1 MLEKSIY
8 SKKNLNRKKLSKNIN
23 LTKDPIWDLLRKVT
37 IPASVGSLF
46 QTFYN
51 LVDTWF
57 AGKISAEA
65 IAAIAKSF
73 PIFFVII
80 AVGVGIGAAT
90 NASIGNLIGE
100 KKINKASL
108 LVAQSVVFAIL
119 ISIIVT
125 LFGLNASNFLLTVMG
140 SDIAS
145 IALTR
150 EYLDIIFYG
159 TFIVMI
165 QISLNGTLN
174 AQGDTKSYRNAL
186 IFSFFLNI
194 LLNPLFIFGSTNSF
208 IWISNF
214 IPVLINFNFPGIIP
228 EFGISGLAIATVIS
242 QLIGTIYLAYKVN
255 LCGLRKYL
263 NIKCFIPKL
272 DLLQD
277 LFSQAVPIMF
287 SMLFIGVGIF
297 NILYFIGQFGELAT
311 AGYGAALRVEQVFLL
326 PVIGLNTAVL
336 SIGGQNFGAKEFYR
350 IKELYLKA
358 LLFGCSFMVV
368 AGIIL
373 FFGAE
378 FFVSQFTNNSE
389 AIYHGAIYLKIAAL
403 IGPIYPVFFVTT
415 AVFQALKKPI
425 YSLYLSI
432 LRLTAL
438 PFLSLWYV
446 INIRAGNYNDIFY
459 TIMITNW
466 LMGIAVLSFIPFFFR
481 KKLRMSFKKLF
492 VF

>member
-1 MLEKSIY
+1 MLKRLVQSIY
-8 SKKNLNRKKLSKNIN
+8 SKKNLNRNKLSKKIN

-65 IAAIAKSF
+65 IGAIAKSF
-73 PIFFVII
+73 PIYFTII

-90 NASIGNLIGE
+90 NAIIGNSIGE
-100 KKINKASL
+100 KKERIASMYI
-108 LVAQSVVFAIL
+108 AQSLIFAL
-119 ISIIVT
+119 FISILVT
-125 LFGLNASNFLLTVMG
+125 LFGLNASNFLLGIMG
-140 SDIAS
+140 SDIS
-145 IALTR
+145 GIALTR

-159 TFIVMI
+159 TFIVLI

-174 AQGDTKSYRNAL
+174 AQGDTRSYRNVL

-194 LLNPLFIFGSTNSF
+194 FLNPLFIWGYG
-208 IWISNF
+208 F
-214 IPVLINFNFPGIIP
+214 IPG
-228 EFGISGLAIATVIS
+228 FGIAGLAIATVIS
-242 QLIGTIYLAYKVN
+242 QLLGTTYLAYKVN
-255 LCGLRKYL
+255 QCKIKKYL
-263 NIKCFIPKL
+263 KLVCFIPKFDYL
-272 DLLQD
+272 NALTKQ
-277 LFSQAVPIMF
+277 SIPVMF

-297 NILYFIGQFGELAT
+297 NILYFIGKFGDLAT

-336 SIGGQNFGAKEFYR
+336 SIGGQNFGAKEYNR
-350 IKELYLKA
+350 IRELYSKA
-358 LLFGCSFMVV
+358 LLFGSSFMVA

-378 FFVSQFTNNSE
+378 FFVSQFTDNPE
-389 AIYHGAIYLKIAAL
+389 AIIHGAIYLKVAAL
-403 IGPIYPVFFVTT
+403 IGPIYPVFFITT
-415 AVFQALKKPI
+415 AVFQALKKPM

-432 LRLTAL
+432 LRLTAF

-446 INIRAGNYNDIFY
+446 INIKGGDYTDIFY
-459 TIMITNW
+459 TIMATNW
-466 LMGIAVLSFIPFFFR
+466 VMGIALIIFIGYFLNNVFKQ
-481 KKLRMSFKKLF
+481 KKSHFSY
-492 VF
+492 

>member
-1 MLEKSIY
+1 MSTSYK
-8 SKKNLNRKKLSKNIN
+8 
-23 LTKDPIWDLLRKVT
+23 LTKDPIWFLLRKVT

-65 IAAIAKSF
+65 IGAIAKSF
-73 PIFFVII
+73 PIYFTII

-90 NASIGNLIGE
+90 NAMIGNAIGE
-100 KKINKASL
+100 KKERVASIYI
-108 LVAQSVVFAIL
+108 AQSLIFAL
-119 ISIIVT
+119 VISVLVT
-125 LFGLNASNFLLTVMG
+125 IFGLNASNFLLGVMG
-140 SDIAS
+140 SDVS
-145 IALTR
+145 GIALTR

-159 TFIVMI
+159 TFIVLI

-174 AQGDTKSYRNAL
+174 AQGDTKSYRNVL

-194 LLNPLFIFGSTNSF
+194 FLNPLFIWGYGV
-208 IWISNF
+208 
-214 IPVLINFNFPGIIP
+214 IPA
-228 EFGISGLAIATVIS
+228 FGIAGLAIATVIS

-255 LCGLRKYL
+255 NCKIREYL
-263 NIKCFIPKL
+263 KIVCFIPKFEYL
-272 DLLQD
+272 NPLTRQ
-277 LFSQAVPIMF
+277 SVPVMF

-297 NILYFIGQFGELAT
+297 NILYFIGQFGDLAT

-336 SIGGQNFGAKEFYR
+336 SIGGQNFGAKAYDR
-350 IKELYLKA
+350 IRELYTKA
-358 LLFGCSFMVV
+358 LFFGSSFMAV

-378 FFVSQFTNNSE
+378 FFVSLFTDNQE
-389 AIYHGAIYLKIAAL
+389 AVKHGSIYLKVAAL
-403 IGPIYPVFFVTT
+403 IGPIYPVFFITT
-415 AVFQALKKPI
+415 AVFQAVKKPL

-432 LRLTAL
+432 LRLTAF

-446 INIRAGNYNDIFY
+446 INIRGGDYEDIFY
-459 TIMITNW
+459 TIMATNW
-466 LMGIAVLSFIPFFFR
+466 AMGIAVLIFIGYF
-481 KKLRMSFKKLF
+481 LNNVFKQNKSLF
-492 VF
+492 SY

>member
-1 MLEKSIY
+1 M
-8 SKKNLNRKKLSKNIN
+8 SKEIN

-65 IAAIAKSF
+65 IGAIAKSF
-73 PIFFVII
+73 PIYFTII
-80 AVGVGIGAAT
+80 AVGVGVGAAT
-90 NASIGNLIGE
+90 NTLIGNSLGE
-100 KKINKASL
+100 KKDRVASMYI
-108 LVAQSVVFAIL
+108 AQSL
-119 ISIIVT
+119 IFSLFVSVLVT
-125 LFGLNASNFLLTVMG
+125 CFGLNASNYLLSVMG
-140 SDIAS
+140 SDVNG

-159 TFIVMI
+159 TFIVLL

-174 AQGDTKSYRNAL
+174 AQGDTKSYRNVL

-194 LLNPLFIFGSTNSF
+194 FLNPLFIWGY
-208 IWISNF
+208 
-214 IPVLINFNFPGIIP
+214 GIVP
-228 EFGISGLAIATVIS
+228 AFGIAGLAIATVIS
-242 QLIGTIYLAYKVN
+242 QLIGTLYLTYKVYN
-255 LCGLRKYL
+255 CKIREYLKPICFVPKFEYL
-263 NIKCFIPKL
+263 NPLTK
-272 DLLQD
+272 Q
-277 LFSQAVPIMF
+277 SVPVMF

-297 NILYFIGQFGELAT
+297 NILYFIGQFGDLAT

-336 SIGGQNFGAKEFYR
+336 SIGGQNFGANQYDR
-350 IKELYLKA
+350 IRELYSKA
-358 LLFGCSFMVV
+358 LLFGSSFMVC
-368 AGIIL
+368 AGVIL

-378 FFVSQFTNNSE
+378 FFVSQFTDNPQ
-389 AIYHGAIYLKIAAL
+389 AIIHGAIYLKIAAF
-403 IGPIYPVFFVTT
+403 IGPIYPVFFITT

-432 LRLTAL
+432 LRLTAF

-446 INIRAGNYNDIFY
+446 INIRGGDYSDIFY
-459 TIMITNW
+459 TILTTNW
-466 LMGIAVLSFIPFFFR
+466 IMGIVVIIFIGYFLNNVFKQKKNHFSF
-481 KKLRMSFKKLF
+481 
-492 VF
+492 

>member
-1 MLEKSIY
+1 MSTSYK
-8 SKKNLNRKKLSKNIN
+8 
-23 LTKDPIWDLLRKVT
+23 LTKDPIWFLLRKVT

-65 IAAIAKSF
+65 IGAIAKSF
-73 PIFFVII
+73 PIYFTII

-90 NASIGNLIGE
+90 NAMIGNSIGE
-100 KKINKASL
+100 RKERVASMYI
-108 LVAQSVVFAIL
+108 AQSLIFSLA
-119 ISIIVT
+119 ISILVT
-125 LFGLNASNFLLTVMG
+125 IFGLNASNFLLGVMG
-140 SDIAS
+140 SDAAGIELS
-145 IALTR
+145 R

-159 TFIVMI
+159 TFIVLI

-174 AQGDTKSYRNAL
+174 AQGDTKSYRNVL

-194 LLNPLFIFGSTNSF
+194 FLNPLFIWGY
-208 IWISNF
+208 
-214 IPVLINFNFPGIIP
+214 GIIP
-228 EFGISGLAIATVIS
+228 AFGIAGLAIATVIS

-255 LCGLRKYL
+255 NCKIKKYL
-263 NIKCFIPKL
+263 KLVCFIPKFEYL
-272 DLLQD
+272 NPLTRQ
-277 LFSQAVPIMF
+277 SVPVMF

-297 NILYFIGQFGELAT
+297 NILYFIGQFGDLAT

-336 SIGGQNFGAKEFYR
+336 SIGGQNFGAKAFDR
-350 IKELYLKA
+350 IRELYTKA
-358 LLFGCSFMVV
+358 LFFGSSFMAV

-378 FFVSQFTNNSE
+378 FFVSLFTDNQE
-389 AIYHGAIYLKIAAL
+389 AVKHGAIYLKVAAL
-403 IGPIYPVFFVTT
+403 IGPIYPVFFITT
-415 AVFQALKKPI
+415 AVFQAVKKPL

-432 LRLTAL
+432 LRLTAF

-446 INIRAGNYNDIFY
+446 INIRGGDYEDIFY
-459 TIMITNW
+459 TIMVTNW
-466 LMGIAVLSFIPFFFR
+466 LMGIAVLIFIGYF
-481 KKLRMSFKKLF
+481 LNNVFKQNKSLF
-492 VF
+492 SY

>member
-1 MLEKSIY
+1 M
-8 SKKNLNRKKLSKNIN
+8 SKTIK
-23 LTKDPIWDLLRKVT
+23 LTKDPIWSLIRKVT

-57 AGKISAEA
+57 AGRISAEA

-73 PIFFVII
+73 PIYFTII
-80 AVGVGIGAAT
+80 AVGVGLGAAT
-90 NASIGNLIGE
+90 NALIGNSIGE
-100 KKINKASL
+100 KKERVASMY
-108 LVAQSVVFAIL
+108 VAQSLIFAL
-119 ISIIVT
+119 AVSVLVT
-125 LFGLNASNFLLTVMG
+125 LFGLNVSNYLLGVMG
-140 SDIAS
+140 SDNNG

-159 TFIVMI
+159 TFIVLI

-174 AQGDTKSYRNAL
+174 AQGDTKSYRNVL

-194 LLNPLFIFGSTNSF
+194 FLNPLFIWGYGV
-208 IWISNF
+208 
-214 IPVLINFNFPGIIP
+214 IPA
-228 EFGISGLAIATVIS
+228 FGIAGLAIATVIS

-255 LCGLRKYL
+255 NCKIREYL
-263 NIKCFIPKL
+263 KIACFIPKFEYL
-272 DLLQD
+272 NPLTRQ
-277 LFSQAVPIMF
+277 SVPVMF

-297 NILYFIGQFGELAT
+297 NILYFIGQFGDLAT

-336 SIGGQNFGAKEFYR
+336 SIGGQNFGAKAYDR
-350 IKELYLKA
+350 IRELYTKA
-358 LLFGCSFMVV
+358 LFFGSSFMAV

-378 FFVSQFTNNSE
+378 FFVSLFTDNQE
-389 AIYHGAIYLKIAAL
+389 AVKHGAIYLKVAAL
-403 IGPIYPVFFVTT
+403 IGPIYPVFFITT
-415 AVFQALKKPI
+415 AVFQAVKKPL

-432 LRLTAL
+432 LRLTAF

-446 INIRAGNYNDIFY
+446 INIRGGDYEDIFY
-459 TIMITNW
+459 TIMATNW
-466 LMGIAVLSFIPFFFR
+466 AMGIAVLIFIGYF
-481 KKLRMSFKKLF
+481 LNNVFKQNKSLF
-492 VF
+492 SY

>member
-1 MLEKSIY
+1 L
-8 SKKNLNRKKLSKNIN
+8 SKKLN
-23 LTKDPIWDLLRKVT
+23 LTKDPIWYLLRKVT

-57 AGKISAEA
+57 AGRISAEA
-65 IAAIAKSF
+65 IGAIAKSF
-73 PIFFVII
+73 PIYFVII

-90 NASIGNLIGE
+90 NASIGNLLGA
-100 KKINKASL
+100 KKTNQASL
-108 LVAQSVVFAIL
+108 LVAQSVVFAII

-125 LFGLNASNFLLTVMG
+125 LFGLNASNFLLSVMG
-140 SDIAS
+140 SDPQS
-145 IALTR
+145 IILTR

-174 AQGDTKSYRNAL
+174 AQGDTKSYRNVL

-194 LLNPLFIFGSTNSF
+194 ILNPIF
-208 IWISNF
+208 IWGYGF
-214 IPVLINFNFPGIIP
+214 IPA
-228 EFGISGLAIATVIS
+228 FGIGGLAIATVIS

-255 LCGLRKYL
+255 SCKLRKYL
-263 NIKCFIPKL
+263 YIQCFIPKL
-272 DLLQD
+272 DLLRD

-336 SIGGQNFGAKEFYR
+336 SIGGQNFGAKEYYR
-350 IKELYLKA
+350 IKELYSKA
-358 LLFGCSFMVV
+358 LLFGSSFMAV
-368 AGIIL
+368 AGVIL

-378 FFVSQFTNNSE
+378 FFVSQFTNNAE

-403 IGPIYPVFFVTT
+403 IGPVYPVFFITT

-446 INIRAGNYNDIFY
+446 INIRAGDYNDIFY
-459 TIMITNW
+459 TIMATNW
-466 LMGIAVLSFIPFFFR
+466 LMGIAVLSFIPFFLR
-481 KKLRMSFKKLF
+481 KKLKISFKKLF

>member
-1 MLEKSIY
+1 L
-8 SKKNLNRKKLSKNIN
+8 SKKLN
-23 LTKDPIWDLLRKVT
+23 LTKDPIWYLLRKVT

-57 AGKISAEA
+57 AGRISAEA
-65 IAAIAKSF
+65 IGAIAKSF
-73 PIFFVII
+73 PIYFVII

-90 NASIGNLIGE
+90 NASIGNLLGA
-100 KKINKASL
+100 KKTNQASL
-108 LVAQSVVFAIL
+108 LVAQSIVFAII

-125 LFGLNASNFLLTVMG
+125 LFGLNASNFLLSVMG
-140 SDIAS
+140 SDPQS
-145 IALTR
+145 IILTR

-174 AQGDTKSYRNAL
+174 AQGDTKSYRNVL

-194 LLNPLFIFGSTNSF
+194 ILNPIF
-208 IWISNF
+208 IWGYGF
-214 IPVLINFNFPGIIP
+214 IPA
-228 EFGISGLAIATVIS
+228 FGIAGLAIATVIS

-255 LCGLRKYL
+255 SCKLRKYL
-263 NIKCFIPKL
+263 YIQCFIPKL
-272 DLLQD
+272 DLLRD

-336 SIGGQNFGAKEFYR
+336 SIGGQNFGAKEYYR
-350 IKELYLKA
+350 IKELYSKA
-358 LLFGCSFMVV
+358 LLFGSSFMAV
-368 AGIIL
+368 AGVIL

-378 FFVSQFTNNSE
+378 FFVSQFTNNAE

-403 IGPIYPVFFVTT
+403 IGPVYPVFFITT
-415 AVFQALKKPI
+415 AVFQALKKSI

-446 INIRAGNYNDIFY
+446 INIRAGDYNDIFY
-459 TIMITNW
+459 TIMATNW
-466 LMGIAVLSFIPFFFR
+466 LMGIAVLSFIPFFLR
-481 KKLRMSFKKLF
+481 KKLKISFKKLF